1 VVAAIT
7 HPLIPFEAAPAYLD
21 VRDLIPQTQAFYG
34 YQSDRTTIAVPT
46 VVKIC
51 SVCSEIKIGVCYGD
65 VVYLPSRS
73 TRFIYRPIG
82 FHSFVPN
89 VGSLG
94 LLASMFVA
102 AATCRW
108 KCSVR

>member
-46 VVKIC
+46 VVRIC
-51 SVCSEIKIGVCYGD
+51 SVCSEIKNRGLLRGCC
-65 VVYLPSRS
+65 LPS
-73 TRFIYRPIG
+73 
-82 FHSFVPN
+82 
-89 VGSLG
+89 L
-94 LLASMFVA
+94 
-102 AATCRW
+102 
-108 KCSVR
+108 